1 MYNDDSEGLS
11 EQELLSLL
19 AQITKEAGYMDDSD
33 RPESSWDD
41 SRAEEENFQGLSDKA
56 INLFVEV
63 LASILTAADYSEYLD
78 SGRSMILDY
87 LRANDVDE
95 DEALEIL
102 ATMGKM
108 EGMASGIYLSCLE
121 ALDYEPLFDQ
131 WSQLPDSF
139 IKAQKL
145 MLDSIELK
153 AQKPDLLSE
162 QELNPLH

>member
-121 ALDYEPLFDQ
+121 ALDYESLFDQ
-131 WSQLPDSF
+131 WCQLPDSF